1 MNKECSSLVM
11 TPVYAIHGCY
21 PLSRCVPIGVVAP
34 QRERADTCCCVCR
47 GGCAV
52 LSSTPGA
59 RELAPHVAELRHL
72 ARELWCPG
80 AATPQAHVIGG
91 VDPQLPRSHVRREGL
106 KVGRVGRAILS
117 HDARQ
122 DVAHACA
129 SNRSIRGKH
138 GVPPPAVLVEL
149 CDEPLVVRAGRP
161 QHAVRCVAKGHVDRR
176 VHLIGGV
183 KDAPSVRV
191 EGVGVGPVMHPIVGE
206 ADLSRQCRR
215 VARCVGKGHELL
227 ECPVC
232 VQLDRR
238 VLPRKISALGVVEGL
253 VSNPPHTA

>member
-1 MNKECSSLVM
+1 MVNTTLLPVNGHHCQQYRYDMNKECSSLVM

-80 AATPQAHVIGG
+80 RRRNAAGTRYRWRGPAASCRAPMYDVQV
-91 VDPQLPRSHVRREGL
+91 

-161 QHAVRCVAKGHVDRR
+161 QHAVRCVAKGHVDRC

-183 KDAPSVRV
+183 KELDAERTS
-191 EGVGVGPVMHPIVGE
+191 
-206 ADLSRQCRR
+206 
-215 VARCVGKGHELL
+215 
-227 ECPVC
+227 
-232 VQLDRR
+232 
-238 VLPRKISALGVVEGL
+238 
-253 VSNPPHTA
+253 